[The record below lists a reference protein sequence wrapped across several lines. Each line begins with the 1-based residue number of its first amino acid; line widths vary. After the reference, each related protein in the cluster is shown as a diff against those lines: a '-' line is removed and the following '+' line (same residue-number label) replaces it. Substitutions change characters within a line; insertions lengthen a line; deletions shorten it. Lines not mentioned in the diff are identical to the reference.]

1 VKTESKKISANRNK
15 RGRSKNKPKKG
26 TNVTR
31 KIEGKKLRAMRKKG
45 AEKDEREK
53 KERDIRTFLFPSK
66 SCYILLIQV
75 RERGRDNRE
84 TL

>member
-45 AEKDEREK
+45 AEKDEREREK
-53 KERDIRTFLFPSK
+53 GEGYSHISV
-66 SCYILLIQV
+66 SIQILLYPPHPSA
-75 RERGRDNRE
+75 REGA
-84 TL
+84 